1 MMGYR
6 LDIARRLKD
15 EFRFRE
21 ALKILNTIEKYQKY
35 KNHDKT
41 KLLHLKA
48 QCIYQDR
55 TIKSEIR
62 FQSALEIL
70 QENSNDSETER
81 LKGAIYKRWYEY
93 TADVQYLLKAIA
105 HYEEAAKRTE
115 EDMGMLLSIVLIK
128 VRQRY
133 SRR

>member
-1 MMGYR
+1 M
-6 LDIARRLKD
+6 
-15 EFRFRE
+15 
-21 ALKILNTIEKYQKY
+21 
-35 KNHDKT
+35 
-41 KLLHLKA
+41 KA